1 MTKADSRSLPTD
13 LFAHTSAPS
22 GSSPNGEELLSDDKA
37 TKKQGR
43 RHSRRQF
50 LGQAGGATA
59 GVLAVSAI
67 GLEPL
72 IGSRRSAALAVE
84 VSPFVNDRNDRAN
97 DAEQIRNQA
106 AAAEE
111 VLGQPAHP
119 TNGDEELYPN
129 RIGNFHKTLPHNS
142 IGEVDPAAYN
152 QFLAALAS
160 GTFTA
165 FENVP
170 RHPGGTGELANPLG
184 GLAFNMEG
192 PDSPAVITPP
202 AFLPPP
208 IASRKF
214 AAQAVELYWQAYL
227 RDVPFTDYE
236 TNPVVAQACADL
248 TRFGADYIGP
258 KVGGVVTPQV
268 LFRYDFPGSTVG
280 PMVSQ
285 FLYRTFFYDGIEVIP
300 RMRVRQPVIN
310 WNPDGTFTFDPFGR
324 DFLTAFSEWLNHQ
337 NGVALGNA
345 NVFDVN
351 DTRRFIRNVRDIG
364 HLASSDTIQT
374 SYYRAAL
381 TGLGPADLG
390 NPYTNSTRQ
399 GGFATFGLGHLNNLI
414 GSVHKGER
422 HTWYHKWFVHRYPR
436 PDGGLGLVDN
446 HLQSRANYPLH
457 PDLLNS
463 PVLPLIAG
471 YNQHLNQVRF
481 GSSEASFLL
490 PLELPGGS
498 PNHPSAPAGHA
509 VTAGACVTIL
519 KAWFRENTVI
529 NNPVQPNRDG
539 TALVPFTGAQLTVGG
554 ELNKLAHNMSA
565 GRDMSGVHW
574 RVADDL
580 TGLFQGEAV
589 AIRLLTEAK
598 ATYPEPN
605 ATFTLTK
612 FDGTTITI

>member
-13 LFAHTSAPS
+13 PS
-22 GSSPNGEELLSDDKA
+22 THASVQSNGSPNGEELLAGNKQR
-37 TKKQGR
+37 TKEAR
-43 RHSRRQF
+43 SRSRRQF

-59 GVLAVSAI
+59 AVLAVSAI

-72 IGSRRSAALAVE
+72 TGSKHSAAQAVE
-84 VSPFVNDRNDRAN
+84 ISPFTGDPGDRAN
-97 DAEQIRNQA
+97 DAKAIRKA
-106 AAAEE
+106 AADAEKANF
-111 VLGQPAHP
+111 GQPSHP

-142 IGEVDPAAYN
+142 IGEVDPVAYN
-152 QFLAALAS
+152 QFLAALAT
-160 GTFTA
+160 GTFAA

-170 RHPGGTGELANPLG
+170 RHPGGTAELANPLG

-192 PDSPAVITPP
+192 PDSPAVTTPA

-208 IASRKF
+208 IASRKM
-214 AAQAVELYWQAYL
+214 AAQAVEVYWMAYL
-227 RDVPFTDYE
+227 RDVPFTDYN
-236 TNPVVAQACADL
+236 TNPVVAQAAADL
-248 TRFGADYIGP
+248 SRFGSDYFGP
-258 KVGGVVTPQV
+258 KVGGVVTPDV
-268 LFRYDFPGSTVG
+268 LFRFDFPGATVG

-285 FLYRTFFYDGIEVIP
+285 FLYRTFFYDGIEVVP
-300 RMRVRQPVIN
+300 KMRARQPVIN
-310 WNPDGTFTFDPFGR
+310 WNPDGTFTFDPTGR

-345 NVFDVN
+345 NVFDP
-351 DTRRFIRNVRDIG
+351 TPRFIRSVRDIG
-364 HLASSDTIQT
+364 HLAGSDNISTA
-374 SYYRAAL
+374 YFRANL
-381 TGLGPADLG
+381 TGLGAADLG

-414 GSVHKGER
+414 GSVHKSER
-422 HTWYHKWFVHRYPR
+422 HTWYHKWFVHRYLR
-436 PDGGLGLVDN
+436 PDGFGGLVDN
-446 HLQSRANYPLH
+446 RLQSRANYMLH
-457 PDLLNS
+457 ADLLNS
-463 PVLPLIAG
+463 PVLPLIQA

-481 GSSEASFLL
+481 GSNEASFLL

-519 KAWFRENTVI
+519 KAWFREDGPI

-539 TALVPFTGAQLTVGG
+539 TALVPYTGPPLTIGG
-554 ELNKLAHNMSA
+554 ELNKLAHNLSL

-580 TGLFQGEAV
+580 NGLFQGEAV

-612 FDGTTITI
+612 FDGTTIVI

>member
-1 MTKADSRSLPTD
+1 MSTTDSKSLLADL
-13 LFAHTSAPS
+13 SAEPS
-22 GSSPNGEELLSDDKA
+22 SSPNERALLSHDKR
-37 TKKQGR
+37 TKKR
-43 RHSRRQF
+43 SYTRSRRQF

-59 GVLAVSAI
+59 AVLAVSAI

-72 IGSRRSAALAVE
+72 TGSKRSIARAIE
-84 VSPFVNDRNDRAN
+84 ISPFTGDPGDRAEDAKTVRKN
-97 DAEQIRNQA
+97 AADAEKANF
-106 AAAEE
+106 
-111 VLGQPAHP
+111 GQPSHS

-142 IGEVDPAAYN
+142 IGEVDQVAYN
-152 QFLAALAS
+152 QFLAALAA
-160 GTFTA
+160 GTLEA
-165 FENVP
+165 IDNIP
-170 RHPGGTGELANPLG
+170 RHPGGTGQLLNPLG

-208 IASRKF
+208 IASRKM
-214 AAQAVELYWQAYL
+214 AAQAVELYWQAFL
-227 RDVPFTDYE
+227 RDVPFTDYN
-236 TNPVVAQACADL
+236 TNPVVQQACNDL
-248 TRFGADYIGP
+248 TRFGDDYIGP
-258 KVGGVVTPQV
+258 KVGGVVTPQT
-268 LFRYDFPGSTVG
+268 LFRLPLPGTTVG

-285 FLYRTFFYDGIEVIP
+285 FLYRTFFYDSIEVIP
-300 RMRVRQPVIN
+300 KMRTRQPVIN
-310 WNPDGTFTFDPFGR
+310 WNPDGTFVFDPFGR
-324 DFLTAFSEWLNHQ
+324 DFLTAFNEWLDSQ
-337 NGVALGNA
+337 NGIALGNA

-374 SYYRAAL
+374 AYYRAAL
-381 TGLGPADLG
+381 TGLGPADQG
-390 NPYTNSTRQ
+390 NPYNNRPRQ
-399 GGFATFGLGHLNNLI
+399 GAFATFGLAHLNNLI

-436 PDGGLGLVDN
+436 PDGFFGLVDN
-446 HLQSRANYPLH
+446 HLQGRANYPLH
-457 PDLLNS
+457 ADLLNS
-463 PVLPLIAG
+463 PVLPLIAN

-481 GSSEASFLL
+481 GSNEASFLL
-490 PLELPGGS
+490 PMELPTGS

-519 KAWFRENTVI
+519 KAWFREDTVI
-529 NNPVQPNRDG
+529 NNPVQSNRDG
-539 TALVPFTGAQLTVGG
+539 TNTVPLTGAQLTVGG
-554 ELNKLAHNMSA
+554 ELNKLAQNMSI

-605 ATFTLTK
+605 ATFSLTK